1 MKNDVQKKMISVVAA
16 AAIACTAVGCGTAKA
31 DTTEAISS
39 KESDTAVEAQAE
51 GQQTTAE
58 TGEKTEITLPKSN
71 VLSFELEGGNK
82 VIVRPSGTEP
92 KIKAYYT
99 ATEAT
104 MEAAKKIEA
113 ALDKEFTALLSK

>member
-1 MKNDVQKKMISVVAA
+1 
-16 AAIACTAVGCGTAKA
+16 
-31 DTTEAISS
+31 
-39 KESDTAVEAQAE
+39 
-51 GQQTTAE
+51 
-58 TGEKTEITLPKSN
+58 